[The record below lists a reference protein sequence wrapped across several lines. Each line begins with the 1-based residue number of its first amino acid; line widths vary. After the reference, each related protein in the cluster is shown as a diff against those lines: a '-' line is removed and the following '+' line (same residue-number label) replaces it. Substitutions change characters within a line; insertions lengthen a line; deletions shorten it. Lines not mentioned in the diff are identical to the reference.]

1 MSVPFVFYKCSF
13 CFSFVLVVPLAKLH
27 NKNFQTFLIEE
38 LEGIINF
45 QGLIMFCIFT
55 ESLTELMV
63 TIVDLSPSCCK
74 SSHLPV
80 LFAAYSASLSVTG
93 KATFSADVRS

>member
-1 MSVPFVFYKCSF
+1 
-13 CFSFVLVVPLAKLH
+13 
-27 NKNFQTFLIEE
+27 
-38 LEGIINF
+38 
-45 QGLIMFCIFT
+45 MFCIFT

-74 SSHLPV
+74 SSHLPA

-93 KATFSADVRS
+93 KATFSTHVRSRQSAYVANFINQSDLEATEF

>member
-13 CFSFVLVVPLAKLH
+13 CFSFVLVVPLVKLH
-27 NKNFQTFLIEE
+27 NKNFQTFLIGE
-38 LEGIINF
+38 LEGIVNF

-93 KATFSADVRS
+93 KATFSIHVRS

>member
-1 MSVPFVFYKCSF
+1 
-13 CFSFVLVVPLAKLH
+13 
-27 NKNFQTFLIEE
+27 
-38 LEGIINF
+38 
-45 QGLIMFCIFT
+45 MFCILT

-63 TIVDLSPSCCK
+63 TVVDLSPSCCK

-93 KATFSADVRS
+93 KATFSTHVRS